1 MYTAYQYVFQVVA
14 GLKQDTAN
22 DGRIFRVSGNKE
34 PENRI
39 MGYYCRKQAGS
50 MVPTTNSGKRFN
62 PVGIS
67 EYNEAVYD
75 RSDIY
80 RARLIRYDD
89 GVEVSELYAYWN
101 IPENYQP

>member
-1 MYTAYQYVFQVVA
+1 MEIAT
-14 GLKQDTAN
+14 
-22 DGRIFRVSGNKE
+22 I
-34 PENRI
+34 
-39 MGYYCRKQAGS
+39 
-50 MVPTTNSGKRFN
+50 KRGESFN

-80 RARLIRYDD
+80 RARLIRYAN